1 MFSLQNSQ
9 GLAILQGTVEVC
21 ALSLLCLLAS
31 CPKQVIQPRL
41 SPMGKEVDAFQ
52 SIVGKVGGWHCNH
65 VAGGG
70 YGVLLQR
77 GGKDLGT
84 IFPFVT
90 IEGPHTNSM
99 SCAEIRILFFFFFLA
114 TLLSLCDLGSP
125 TRDRTCAPCSGSVE
139 S

>member
-99 SCAEIRILFFFFFLA
+99 SCAEIRILFFFFGHAAQL
-114 TLLSLCDLGSP
+114 
-125 TRDRTCAPCSGSVE
+125 V
-139 S
+139 